1 MIKNNI
7 RHDSPTA
14 AVSGHNSMVLSLI
27 SLSVTAAMTLL
38 SLQASRGYE
47 VERA

>member
-1 MIKNNI
+1 MIKDNS

-14 AVSGHNSMVLSLI
+14 TVSGHNSMGLSSI

>member
-1 MIKNNI
+1 MIKDHI

-14 AVSGHNSMVLSLI
+14 RLSGHNSRGLSLI